1 MPRRKHLTW
10 TKLKKK
16 NNLSFFFSRMN
27 LKRKRFGSYFFEWID
42 SSYMRR
48 QTHANSVFER
58 SGKNCI
64 TSFYTTTHT
73 PTFSPFSGYCG
84 QINVIYIK
92 RYPCIPIFYYYY
104 FFLKISFPPIS
115 PFFSSFV
122 VPPQFSF
129 AASLS
134 NIFRLMIFYLQ
145 PPQSPLVLFEWT
157 WFI

>member
-1 MPRRKHLTW
+1 MNEVEEK
-10 TKLKKK
+10 KQFVFFFFAYEFKKK
-16 NNLSFFFSRMN
+16 TVRILFFWMN
-27 LKRKRFGSYFFEWID
+27 RFQLYAPTNTRQFGFWKKREKLHYIFLHHS
-42 SSYMRR
+42 
-48 QTHANSVFER
+48 
-58 SGKNCI
+58 
-64 TSFYTTTHT
+64 HT

-92 RYPCIPIFYYYY
+92 LYPCIPIFYYYY
-104 FFLKISFPPIS
+104 FFLKISFPLIS